1 MKSSNT
7 VKNIF
12 PLFKRIILCVLL
24 AILPFSLSSCKREID
39 YFAYVSELRSNI
51 LLAKTEN
58 FSLRIY
64 AAKKEQP
71 YAADGIP
78 KETASRTEFYLTAP
92 TGAHTC
98 NLSFNYGNLEHTAEM
113 SYDNVKG
120 EYYYYCPLN
129 LTDATVVI
137 CRIEY
142 GEEVFTLEAKTV
154 KSPSVLSPKT
164 ILSHIQ
170 KSETELFNS
179 MTDKYGFTGEIRL
192 RLIYE
197 DAPYYYVGIID
208 RNGNATAF
216 LLNAETGKI
225 LAKRKN

>member
-7 VKNIF
+7 TKNIF
-12 PLFKRIILCVLL
+12 PVLKRILL
-24 AILPFSLSSCKREID
+24 YALLIFFTFSLTSCKRDID
-39 YFAYVSELRSNI
+39 YFTYVSELRSNI
-51 LLAKTEN
+51 LLARVEK

-78 KETASRTEFYLTAP
+78 RETVSRTEFYLTAP
-92 TGAHTC
+92 TGEHTC
-98 NLSFNYGNLEHTAEM
+98 NLSFTYGNVEYTAEM

-129 LTDATVVI
+129 LTEATVVI

-142 GEEVFTLEAKTV
+142 GDDVFTLEAKTV
-154 KSPSVLSPKT
+154 KTPDVLSPKT

-225 LAKRKN
+225 LAKRQT